1 MIDPRA
7 TELEAAKD
15 VEPIYH
21 AELAKTRHIGPL
33 LEGAAAVEAPWAC
46 SASAYSAASFG
57 GVAFLLVGDAGSF
70 IDPLSSFGIKKALA
84 SAWLAA
90 VVVHTCLET
99 PHMTGPPW
107 RSSIGGRRTCTR
119 HILARAI
126 EEREGGRGRLLAS
139 LKAIDDAAPFY
150 GVLPGGLPDT
160 STVQCPIQ
168 GHFADAKNDAAT
180 EALPGLEESLKSA
193 GVESEFFI
201 YEGTHHAFCND
212 DRPDVYNEQACRKA
226 LERSVQFFQRH
237 LVAG

>member
-99 PHMTGPPW
+99 PHMTGSALALFDRREADMYEAYPGEGD
-107 RSSIGGRRTCTR
+107 RGAGGWT
-119 HILARAI
+119 
-126 EEREGGRGRLLAS
+126 G
-139 LKAIDDAAPFY
+139 AAPF
-150 GVLPGGLPDT
+150 VNAAPGSPR
-160 STVQCPIQ
+160 TV
-168 GHFADAKNDAAT
+168 
-180 EALPGLEESLKSA
+180 
-193 GVESEFFI
+193 
-201 YEGTHHAFCND
+201 EGMKKPLVFVR
-212 DRPDVYNEQACRKA
+212 RP
-226 LERSVQFFQRH
+226 ERSSFDIMSRPRRAQSERGRATSSTCQ
-237 LVAG
+237 